1 MVAAISTAINPK
13 RALTPTPR
21 RTPLLPSESDNAL
34 APPRRPKAREV
45 TSRYMSSSSSSSSSV
60 SSPPRRCQSPL
71 VVTRTLNSAKPKQ
84 TPTPT
89 PTPTPFA
96 KRSQSVERRRQATPR
111 PNGTEAPAAQ
121 KMLFTSTRSLSV
133 SFQGESFP
141 IQVRTTKPPSSQS
154 LRKSTPER
162 RKVSTT
168 PTPVRNGNSDHTE
181 NARSL
186 DRHRWP
192 AKSQPPR
199 ECADSAARKQTDA
212 PASVARSL
220 QNVMADFRGSHDA
233 TTQRSESYKT
243 SGSEF
248 QHEADPVASDTESV
262 TSGSSSGEGI
272 RGSRGLVVP
281 ARFWQEHH
289 NNRLRRQTETPS
301 SRNGV
306 IGNKGTVNT
315 PIPSSRL
322 LVQKKTALDCPVSS
336 PRGVLN
342 SRALQG
348 SPIRSAVR
356 PASPSKLA
364 TTPSSVWSPS
374 RGVSPSR
381 AQNGVVGGVSS
392 SRFGASE
399 PSVLS
404 FAVDVS
410 RGKVAENRIFD
421 AHLLRL
427 FHNRLLQW
435 RFVNARADAALSAQT
450 LNAEKS
456 LYDAWVAMSNL
467 RESVRAKRAEFQLL
481 KQQFK
486 LISILKDQMVC
497 LEDWATLDPVYSSSL
512 SGATEALRAS
522 TLRLPVV
529 GGAKTDLV
537 NLKDAI
543 SSAMDVMQAMASSI
557 CLLSPKSVAMFVQ
570 SRTRVVMDVMEKVGQ
585 LNSLVVEVA
594 NLTAKERVLLE
605 ECKDLLSVI
614 TTMQVRECSLR
625 THVAQ
630 LKCQP

>member
-13 RALTPTPR
+13 RAQTPTPR

-71 VVTRTLNSAKPKQ
+71 VVTRTVNSAKTKQ

-96 KRSQSVERRRQATPR
+96 KRSQSAERRRQGTPR
-111 PNGTEAPAAQ
+111 PTTEAPAAQ
-121 KMLFTSTRSLSV
+121 KVLFTSTRSLSV

-141 IQVRTTKPPSSQS
+141 IQVRTTKPPPPSQS
-154 LRKSTPER
+154 FRKSTPER
-162 RKVSTT
+162 RKAATTTT

-192 AKSQPPR
+192 AKSQY
-199 ECADSAARKQTDA
+199 ADSAARKQTDA

-220 QNVMADFRGSHDA
+220 QNVMADVRGSLDA
-233 TTQRSESYKT
+233 TTLRSESYKT
-243 SGSEF
+243 NGSEL
-248 QHEADPVASDTESV
+248 QHEAESIASDTESV

-281 ARFWQEHH
+281 ARFWQEH

-306 IGNKGTVNT
+306 IGNKGTVST
-315 PIPSSRL
+315 PSPRL

-364 TTPSSVWSPS
+364 TPSLWSPS

-381 AQNGVVGGVSS
+381 AQNGVVSGLS
-392 SRFGASE
+392 SRFGGGSE

-456 LYDAWVAMSNL
+456 LYDAWIAMSNL

-486 LISILKDQMVC
+486 LISILKDQMVY
-497 LEDWATLDPVYSSSL
+497 LEDWATLDRVYSSSL

-529 GGAKTDLV
+529 GGAKTDLL

-557 CLLSPKSVAMFVQ
+557 CLLSPK
-570 SRTRVVMDVMEKVGQ
+570 VGQ

-594 NLTAKERVLLE
+594 NLSAKERVLLE
-605 ECKDLLSVI
+605 ECRDLLSAI

-630 LKCQP
+630 LKCQPRSTTVKVTSK

>member
-1 MVAAISTAINPK
+1 MVAAISTTINPK
-13 RALTPTPR
+13 RAQTPTQR

-71 VVTRTLNSAKPKQ
+71 VTKTVNSTRAKQ
-84 TPTPT
+84 TPTPL
-89 PTPTPFA
+89 A
-96 KRSQSVERRRQATPR
+96 KRSQSAERRRQGTPR
-111 PNGTEAPAAQ
+111 PAGTDAPVAQ
-121 KMLFTSTRSLSV
+121 KVLFTSTRSLSV

-141 IQVRTTKPPSSQS
+141 IQVRTTKPPPSQS
-154 LRKSTPER
+154 FRKSTPER
-162 RKVSTT
+162 RKVATT
-168 PTPVRNGNSDHTE
+168 PTPVRGAGNGNSDHTE

-192 AKSQPPR
+192 GKLQPTPPATQQNANCVNR
-199 ECADSAARKQTDA
+199 SLDCADSAARKQTDA
-212 PASVARSL
+212 PANVVRSL
-220 QNVMADFRGSHDA
+220 QNVMADVRASHDA
-233 TTQRSESYKT
+233 TLRSESYKIN
-243 SGSEF
+243 GSEF
-248 QHEADPVASDTESV
+248 QHEPEPLPSDTESV
-262 TSGSSSGEGI
+262 TSGSSSGEGQLQ
-272 RGSRGLVVP
+272 RGSRGIVMP
-281 ARFWQEHH
+281 ARFWQEH

-306 IGNKGTVNT
+306 IGNKATVTT
-315 PIPSSRL
+315 PSPRL
-322 LVQKKTALDCPVSS
+322 LVQKKLPLDCPVSS
-336 PRGVLN
+336 PRGVVN
-342 SRALQG
+342 GRLQG

-364 TTPSSVWSPS
+364 TTPSVWSPS

-381 AQNGVVGGVSS
+381 AQNGVVS
-392 SRFGASE
+392 SRFGSE

-404 FAVDVS
+404 FAVDVP
-410 RGKVAENRIFD
+410 RGKVGENRIVD

-450 LNAEKS
+450 LNAERS
-456 LYDAWVAMSNL
+456 LYDAWVATSKL
-467 RESVRAKRAEFQLL
+467 RESVRAKRTEFQLL

-486 LISILKDQMVC
+486 LISILKDQMVY
-497 LEDWATLDPVYSSSL
+497 LEDWATLDRVYSSSL

-529 GGAKTDLV
+529 GGAKTDLL

-543 SSAMDVMQAMASSI
+543 CSAMDVMQAMASSI
-557 CLLSPKSVAMFVQ
+557 CLLSPK
-570 SRTRVVMDVMEKVGQ
+570 VGQ

-594 NLTAKERVLLE
+594 NLSAKERVLLE
-605 ECKDLLSVI
+605 ECRDLLSVI
-614 TTMQVRECSLR
+614 TTLQVREYSLR
-625 THVAQ
+625 THIAQ
-630 LKCQP
+630 LKCLPRSTTVKITSK